1 MTASAS
7 NDWNSNFHFA
17 EMSPEFPADFGV
29 LPIYSKTNWYY
40 NDGHYE
46 SLGAIIPEK
55 KAFYE
60 VCKTIRHYSG
70 GLPDR

>member
-1 MTASAS
+1 MTSLNS
-7 NDWNSNFHFA
+7 NGLNSNFQFA
-17 EMSPEFPADFGV
+17 EMSLKFPADFGV

-55 KAFYE
+55 E
-60 VCKTIRHYSG
+60 GI
-70 GLPDR
+70 L

>member
-1 MTASAS
+1 
-7 NDWNSNFHFA
+7 
-17 EMSPEFPADFGV
+17 MSPEFLADFGV

-55 KAFYE
+55 E
-60 VCKTIRHYSG
+60 GI
-70 GLPDR
+70 L